1 MASIEGLKLQLAC
14 AFSIAPEKDAT
25 TKRRTA
31 CDGFLVEQLD
41 LALMSPNGI
50 YSSSGFKIEMK
61 VAEIE

>member
-1 MASIEGLKLQLAC
+1 MV
-14 AFSIAPEKDAT
+14 PEKDT
-25 TKRRTA
+25 TTERRTA

-41 LALMSPNGI
+41 LALMSPDGI